1 MATKLTFRAR
11 TLDATKPMAIYRA
24 EHLLE
29 LADSN
34 AINRS
39 VPAMPS
45 GMEKEEESE
54 KHLQD
59 ILDAQSRNRDDP
71 NYIPTPIPTPEVFA
85 EENLEGIYKGL
96 YKGEYRTPR
105 AYIHVQPFT
114 ADADQPAYDMDEE
127 DERFI
132 EEVSSTFYSRFTWN
146 FLVVALK
153 VPYVVIYV
161 FIYHLFSYSLYEA
174 SGNLRWMT

>member
-11 TLDATKPMAIYRA
+11 TLDATKAMAIYKA
-24 EHLLE
+24 EDLPE

-71 NYIPTPIPTPEVFA
+71 NYIPAPIPVPEVFV
-85 EENLEGIYKGL
+85 EDNLDDIYQNL
-96 YKGEYRTPR
+96 YKNEYKPPR

-114 ADADQPAYDMDEE
+114 TDADQPAYDMDEE
-127 DERFI
+127 DE
-132 EEVSSTFYSRFTWN
+132 N
-146 FLVVALK
+146 FLKEVYR
-153 VPYVVIYV
+153 YVNQSSILLTVS
-161 FIYHLFSYSLYEA
+161 F
-174 SGNLRWMT
+174 

>member
-1 MATKLTFRAR
+1 MS
-11 TLDATKPMAIYRA
+11 IYRA
-24 EHLLE
+24 EDLPE

-71 NYIPTPIPTPEVFA
+71 SYTPAPIPVPEVLI
-85 EENLEGIYKGL
+85 EDNHNLDDIYQAL
-96 YKGEYRTPR
+96 YQNEYKPPR

-114 ADADQPAYDMDEE
+114 ADADQPAYDMDDE
-127 DERFI
+127 DENYLGD
-132 EEVSSTFYSRFTWN
+132 VSY
-146 FLVVALK
+146 
-153 VPYVVIYV
+153 
-161 FIYHLFSYSLYEA
+161 YEKTYYNSFVYLA
-174 SGNLRWMT
+174 TNTISFFVL

>member
-11 TLDATKPMAIYRA
+11 TLDATKAMAIYKA
-24 EHLLE
+24 EDLPE

-59 ILDAQSRNRDDP
+59 ILDSQSRSRDDP
-71 NYIPTPIPTPEVFA
+71 NYIPAPIPIPEVLRQF
-85 EENLEGIYKGL
+85 EDNLEDIYKTL
-96 YKGEYRTPR
+96 YKNEYKPSR

-127 DERFI
+127 DEKFLI
-132 EEVSSTFYSRFTWN
+132 EVIRRIIWCFSMLSYNFGGMFSSPPLT
-146 FLVVALK
+146 
-153 VPYVVIYV
+153 
-161 FIYHLFSYSLYEA
+161 SYM
-174 SGNLRWMT
+174 NHT

>member
-1 MATKLTFRAR
+1 MS
-11 TLDATKPMAIYRA
+11 IYKA
-24 EHLLE
+24 VDLPE

-71 NYIPTPIPTPEVFA
+71 NYIPAPIPVPEVFV
-85 EENLEGIYKGL
+85 EDNLDDIYQNL
-96 YKGEYRTPR
+96 YKNEYKPPR

-114 ADADQPAYDMDEE
+114 TDADQPAYDMDEE
-127 DERFI
+127 DE
-132 EEVSSTFYSRFTWN
+132 N
-146 FLVVALK
+146 FLKEVLREERKFDVDDITFEGMLDRLEQNSGVNVVSAK
-153 VPYVVIYV
+153 VRLPKKHMIYQSGDKKYSSM
-161 FIYHLFSYSLYEA
+161 IIKSFS
-174 SGNLRWMT
+174 

>member
-1 MATKLTFRAR
+1 MATKLSFRAR
-11 TLDATKPMAIYRA
+11 NLEPTKAMAIYRA
-24 EHLLE
+24 EDLPE

-59 ILDAQSRNRDDP
+59 ILDAQNRTGLDP
-71 NYIPTPIPTPEVFA
+71 SYTPAPIPVPEVKDVY
-85 EENLEGIYKGL
+85 EDNLDDIYKTL
-96 YKGEYRTPR
+96 YKSEYKPTR

-127 DERFI
+127 DESFLTD
-132 EEVSSTFYSRFTWN
+132 VS
-146 FLVVALK
+146 
-153 VPYVVIYV
+153 
-161 FIYHLFSYSLYEA
+161 
-174 SGNLRWMT
+174 

>member
-1 MATKLTFRAR
+1 MASKLTFRAR
-11 TLDATKPMAIYRA
+11 TLDTTKAMSIYRA
-24 EHLLE
+24 EDLPE

-34 AINRS
+34 AIHRS

-71 NYIPTPIPTPEVFA
+71 NYTPAPIPVPEYDIFV
-85 EENLEGIYKGL
+85 EEDNLDDIYQSL
-96 YKGEYRTPR
+96 YKNEYKPPR

-114 ADADQPAYDMDEE
+114 ADADQPTYDLDDE
-127 DERFI
+127 DERFLND
-132 EEVSSTFYSRFTWN
+132 VSCYN
-146 FLVVALK
+146 K
-153 VPYVVIYV
+153 
-161 FIYHLFSYSLYEA
+161 
-174 SGNLRWMT
+174 

>member
-24 EHLLE
+24 EDLPE
-29 LADSN
+29 LTDS

-59 ILDAQSRNRDDP
+59 ILDAQGRNRDDP
-71 NYIPTPIPTPEVFA
+71 NFIPAPIPTPEVYA
-85 EENLEGIYKGL
+85 EDKFSDGIYKTV
-96 YKGEYRTPR
+96 YKGEYKLPR
-105 AYIHVQPFT
+105 AYIHVQPFS
-114 ADADQPAYDMDEE
+114 ADGDLPNYDMDEE
-127 DERFI
+127 DDKFLN
-132 EEVSSTFYSRFTWN
+132 EVR
-146 FLVVALK
+146 
-153 VPYVVIYV
+153 
-161 FIYHLFSYSLYEA
+161 
-174 SGNLRWMT
+174 

>member
-11 TLDATKPMAIYRA
+11 TLDATKAMAIYKA
-24 EHLLE
+24 EDLPE

-71 NYIPTPIPTPEVFA
+71 NYIPAPIPVPEVFV
-85 EENLEGIYKGL
+85 EDNLDDIYQNL
-96 YKGEYRTPR
+96 YKNEYKPPR

-114 ADADQPAYDMDEE
+114 TDADQPAYDMDEE
-127 DERFI
+127 DE
-132 EEVSSTFYSRFTWN
+132 N
-146 FLVVALK
+146 FLKEVYRCELIVDPLINTSMCK
-153 VPYVVIYV
+153 LPETTCQLYY
-161 FIYHLFSYSLYEA
+161 FSTIGITRRKEI
-174 SGNLRWMT
+174 

>member
-11 TLDATKPMAIYRA
+11 TLDATKAMAIYRA
-24 EHLLE
+24 EDLPE

-71 NYIPTPIPTPEVFA
+71 NYTPAPIPVPEVK
-85 EENLEGIYKGL
+85 EGCEDNLDDIYNSL
-96 YKGEYRTPR
+96 YKSEYKPTR

-114 ADADQPAYDMDEE
+114 ADADQPTYDMDEE
-127 DERFI
+127 DERFLND
-132 EEVSSTFYSRFTWN
+132 VCYYLSFK
-146 FLVVALK
+146 L
-153 VPYVVIYV
+153 
-161 FIYHLFSYSLYEA
+161 
-174 SGNLRWMT
+174 

>member
-11 TLDATKPMAIYRA
+11 TLDATKAMAIYRA
-24 EHLLE
+24 EDLPE

-34 AINRS
+34 AITRS

-71 NYIPTPIPTPEVFA
+71 SYIPAPIPVPEVKEVY
-85 EENLEGIYKGL
+85 EENLDDIYKKL
-96 YKGEYRTPR
+96 YKSEYKPTR

-127 DERFI
+127 DE
-132 EEVSSTFYSRFTWN
+132 T
-146 FLVVALK
+146 FLVDVSLT
-153 VPYVVIYV
+153 YII
-161 FIYHLFSYSLYEA
+161 FINHWAKIWKSESL
-174 SGNLRWMT
+174 

>member
-11 TLDATKPMAIYRA
+11 TLDATKAMAIYRA
-24 EHLLE
+24 EDLPE

-34 AINRS
+34 AINRA

-59 ILDAQSRNRDDP
+59 FLDAQSRNRDDP
-71 NYIPTPIPTPEVFA
+71 NYTPAPIPVPEVLI
-85 EENLEGIYKGL
+85 EDNLADIYKKL
-96 YKGEYRTPR
+96 YKSEYKPPR

-127 DERFI
+127 DEQFVND
-132 EEVSSTFYSRFTWN
+132 VSTN
-146 FLVVALK
+146 GVAEL
-153 VPYVVIYV
+153 I
-161 FIYHLFSYSLYEA
+161 LLS
-174 SGNLRWMT
+174 

>member
-11 TLDATKPMAIYRA
+11 TLDATKAMAIYRA
-24 EHLLE
+24 EDLPE

-59 ILDAQSRNRDDP
+59 ILDAQSRTVL
-71 NYIPTPIPTPEVFA
+71 IPTTLLLPFLFLKSKRSMKTILTISTKLYTKQNTNLPEHTFMF
-85 EENLEGIYKGL
+85 NHL
-96 YKGEYRTPR
+96 
-105 AYIHVQPFT
+105 QPMQISLHMT
-114 ADADQPAYDMDEE
+114 WM
-127 DERFI
+127 RKTK
-132 EEVSSTFYSRFTWN
+132 SSS
-146 FLVVALK
+146 
-153 VPYVVIYV
+153 
-161 FIYHLFSYSLYEA
+161 
-174 SGNLRWMT
+174 MM

>member
-1 MATKLTFRAR
+1 
-11 TLDATKPMAIYRA
+11 MAIYRA
-24 EHLLE
+24 EDLPE

-59 ILDAQSRNRDDP
+59 FLDAQSRNRDDS

-85 EENLEGIYKGL
+85 EENLNSIYKGL
-96 YKGEYRTPR
+96 YKGEYKTPR

-132 EEVSSTFYSRFTWN
+132 DEVNSKHNFILNLQFILMFYFQ
-146 FLVVALK
+146 FLRKYLVHYIIL
-153 VPYVVIYV
+153 IS
-161 FIYHLFSYSLYEA
+161 FSLYEA
-174 SGNLRWMT
+174 NGNLRWMT

>member
-11 TLDATKPMAIYRA
+11 TLDATKAMAIYRA
-24 EHLLE
+24 EDLPE

-59 ILDAQSRNRDDP
+59 FLDAQSRNRDDP
-71 NYIPTPIPTPEVFA
+71 NYTPAPIPVPEVLI
-85 EENLEGIYKGL
+85 EDNLADIYKKL
-96 YKGEYRTPR
+96 YKSEYKPPR

-127 DERFI
+127 DGQFVND
-132 EEVSSTFYSRFTWN
+132 VSTTG
-146 FLVVALK
+146 VAEL
-153 VPYVVIYV
+153 I
-161 FIYHLFSYSLYEA
+161 SL
-174 SGNLRWMT
+174 S